1 MSSPDD
7 RSRVEDLIA
16 RAERVAHQP
25 VPESRSKWIPVVA
38 LGLIG
43 VVAIWIGV
51 SMASGGD
58 SGSSVAPPR
67 TTVVPPAVT
76 TVAPS
81 TTIPVVI
88 TLPPATVA
96 PSTAPTP
103 PASTDPPA
111 STTTQFVDDPTHPVR
126 WADYTGGQLL
136 LEGTVPDQATS
147 DALRDRFAAVFGAD
161 HVVVEHTVVAGTPTP
176 DGEALLAHDSIQFS
190 PNSTTLDAT
199 AQQFLDL
206 VVVMMEQNPQVTLDV
221 RGYTDGTGPAD
232 ANLALSQARV
242 DNVTAYLAFSGIDP
256 ARLTGTG
263 YGKAFPIADDST
275 PEGRALNRRVEF
287 TIHHLLD

>member
-1 MSSPDD
+1 MSNPDD

-16 RAERVAHQP
+16 RAERVTRQP
-25 VPESRSKWIPVVA
+25 VPESRARWVPVVA

-51 SMASGGD
+51 SMASNDD
-58 SGSSVAPPR
+58 SSRVAPAP
-67 TTVVPPAVT
+67 TTAVPPALT
-76 TVAPS
+76 TAPPS

-88 TLPPATVA
+88 TLPPATVP
-96 PSTAPTP
+96 PSTAPTTAPSTVP
-103 PASTDPPA
+103 PAP
-111 STTTQFVDDPTHPVR
+111 TTTQFVDDPLHPVR

-136 LEGTVPDQATS
+136 LLGEVPDQITS

-161 HVVVEHTVVAGTPTP
+161 HVVVEHTVVAGAPTP
-176 DGEALLAHDSIQFS
+176 DGEPLLAHDSIQFA
-190 PNSTTLDAT
+190 PNSITLDAT

-206 VVVMMEQNPQVTLDV
+206 VVAMMEQNPQTTLDV

-232 ANLALSQARV
+232 ANLELSQARV
-242 DNVTAYLAFSGIDP
+242 DTVTAYLAFSGIDP
-256 ARLTGTG
+256 ARLMGTG
-263 YGKAFPIADDST
+263 FGKAYPIADDST